1 MSRELQREEWTGAS
15 AEKSGFSVGSPSVLT
30 IDGSYGEGGG
40 QILRTALA
48 LSAILGRPVELVN
61 IRAGRKKP
69 GLQPQHLASVRAIAE
84 IVGAEV
90 HGAELGSSLLHFIPG
105 PITGGSRRCDVGTA
119 GAVSLVF
126 QTILVPLAFAQT
138 PSLLTIT
145 GGTHVPWSPPAPYVS
160 EVFLPMVA
168 GMGLIASW
176 QVQRAGF
183 YPRGGGEVRAA
194 VQPLTRLNSLD
205 LSDRGKLLAIRGL
218 SAVARL
224 PRRIAERQEAQ
235 IRRRLADAGYEVE
248 VEIVELNAACP
259 GDSLFLWAEFE
270 RSRAGFGALGE
281 RGKPAER
288 VADEAADALLH
299 FLAGDAAADSHLAD
313 QLAILMALA
322 PGRSVVTT
330 ARVSQHLLTN
340 LWTIQQFLPVVI
352 SPKGRIGEPGR
363 VTIDGSGILGPPSAV
378 ATGARA

>member
-1 MSRELQREEWTGAS
+1 M
-15 AEKSGFSVGSPSVLT
+15 GSPSVVT

-69 GLQPQHLASVRAIAE
+69 GLQPQHLAGVRAIAE

-105 PITGGSRRCDVGTA
+105 PITGGSYRCDVGTA

-126 QTILVPLAFAQT
+126 QTILAPLAFAKT
-138 PSLLTIT
+138 PSVLTIT

-160 EVFLPMVA
+160 EIFLPMVA

-205 LSDRGKLLAIRGL
+205 LSDRGKLLAIRGV
-218 SAVARL
+218 SAVAGL
-224 PRRIAERQEAQ
+224 PRRIAERQEAR
-235 IRRRLADAGYEVE
+235 IRRRLADTGCEVA
-248 VEIVELNAACP
+248 VEIAELDAACP
-259 GDSLFLWAEFE
+259 GDSLFLWAECE

-288 VADEAADALLH
+288 VADEVSDELLH
-299 FLAGDAAADSHLAD
+299 FLAGGAATDPHLAD
-313 QLAILMALA
+313 QLVILMALA
-322 PGRSVVTT
+322 SGRSVLST
-330 ARVSQHLLTN
+330 AQVSQHLLTN
-340 LWTIQQFLPVVI
+340 LWTIQQFLPVVM
-352 SPKGRIGEPGR
+352 SSEGRIGEPGR
-363 VTIDGSGILGPPSAV
+363 VTIDGSGILGPPAAV
-378 ATGARA
+378 AAAARA